1 MERNK
6 DEKNF
11 NESDTGTVWLAED
24 QTLEMR
30 QVNDN
35 LTAYFDIEEVKQF
48 TKETF
53 KEEQGNRSVIDFI
66 MWTRKGRS
74 FGVGFREKLLRDRLY
89 EYIQKTQEETTK
101 EDQENLGFGLFD

>member
-1 MERNK
+1 MK
-6 DEKNF
+6 KV
-11 NESDTGTVWLAED
+11 ESDKDYKGK
-24 QTLEMR
+24 
-30 QVNDN
+30 
-35 LTAYFDIEEVKQF
+35 IEEVKQF

-74 FGVGFREKLLRDRLY
+74 FGVGFREKLLRDRFY

>member
-1 MERNK
+1 MAAK
-6 DEKNF
+6 K
-11 NESDTGTVWLAED
+11 SDTGTVWLAED

-30 QVNDN
+30 SGNDN

-53 KEEQGNRSVIDFI
+53 KEEQVNTSVIDFI
-66 MWTRKGRS
+66 RWSRKGRS

-89 EYIQKTQEETTK
+89 EYIQKTQKETTEEDK
-101 EDQENLGFGLFD
+101 EDLGFEG